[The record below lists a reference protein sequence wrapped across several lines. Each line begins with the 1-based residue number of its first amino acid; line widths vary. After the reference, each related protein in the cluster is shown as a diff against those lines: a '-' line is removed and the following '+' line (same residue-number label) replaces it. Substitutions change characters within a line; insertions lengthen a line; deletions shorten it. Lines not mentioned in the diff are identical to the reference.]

1 MGNLDELWWL
11 DATAQAGLISK
22 KEITPLE
29 LVDNAIRRIERLNPK
44 LNAVITP
51 LFDQAR
57 KAASADIPAGPFK
70 GVPFLMKDIGA
81 SLAGVPMSLG
91 YGLIKRLRSGP

>member
-29 LVDNAIRRIERLNPK
+29 LVDNAIRRIEQLNQK

-57 KAASADIPAGPFK
+57 KTASGDIPAGPFK
-70 GVPFLMKDIGA
+70 GVPFLLKDIGA
-81 SLAGVPMSLG
+81 TPGRRPHVYG